1 MDSKLHFTA
10 LLCVKSISI
19 VKFQCS
25 ASIFDTPNFKIRSIC
40 STAWGRRQPSTT
52 LPLCERQHA
61 GSGGCDLPGRVQG
74 GAALPGR
81 QARAQGG
88 PWHPGQLVRSKNR
101 GCIFGEQLP
110 LPPLLWTSLP
120 RRSCGREKP
129 TPGVDSRETGAVA
142 STSIKHFPFA
152 LLPLKVGDFI
162 IRKVFDQR

>member
-1 MDSKLHFTA
+1 M
-10 LLCVKSISI
+10 VKY
-19 VKFQCS
+19 CS
-25 ASIFDTPNFKIRSIC
+25 LC
-40 STAWGRRQPSTT
+40 STAWGRRQLSST
-52 LPLCERQHA
+52 LPLPERQQVRGQ
-61 GSGGCDLPGRVQG
+61 GSDPPVRDGRHQANAEGSSDLLR
-74 GAALPGR
+74 R

-88 PWHPGQLVRSKNR
+88 PGYPGQLVRSFRESTRKSR
-101 GCIFGEQLP
+101 GELLL

-129 TPGVDSRETGAVA
+129 TPGVVSRETGAVA